1 MANQNRNQNISY
13 GKNKNPRFQ
22 SKRPSHRIALMPMT
36 DGDRMEHPDI
46 VGTSRSKIGGV
57 WVKCYLVDVPEEWAA
72 FPSAYDREL
81 IDEARWAGRCL
92 IAGKN
97 GKSIICDYHHSC
109 AGCKL
114 AGKLN
119 VPKNSNAS
127 IEQMR
132 ETGNEPSTCD
142 PDIADFIAKD
152 TTNAILAALERKDK
166 RLASIF
172 RLRLQG
178 IRAAEVGRMLEIKK
192 SSLYDQL
199 NIIKEIAVK
208 YL

>member
-1 MANQNRNQNISY
+1 MAKQNRNKKITY
-13 GKNKNPRFQ
+13 GKKKNPRFQ
-22 SKRPSHRIALMPMT
+22 SERPGHCIALMPMT

-46 VGTSRSKIGGV
+46 VGTSKSKIGGI
-57 WVKCYLVDVPEEWAA
+57 WIKCYLVDVPEEWAT

-92 IAGKN
+92 ITGK
-97 GKSIICDYHHSC
+97 KDHSVICDYHHSC

-114 AGKLN
+114 AGKLD

-132 ETGNEPSTCD
+132 ETGNEPSTSD
-142 PDIADFIAKD
+142 SALVDFIAKD
-152 TTNAILAALERKDK
+152 TANSIIAALERKDK
-166 RLASIF
+166 RLANIF

-178 IRAAEVGRMLEIKK
+178 IRAAEVGRMLKIKK
-192 SSLYDQL
+192 SCLYDRL
-199 NIIKEIAVK
+199 NLIKEIAVK